1 MTKHLNNPNEY
12 TVDPVYANE
21 ASSKDFVLGAIAGA
35 IIGAAAAL
43 LLAPKAGRDLRH
55 DVSTQA
61 VQLRHKSAELSA
73 QAKEKTAEL
82 SAQAKEKTAELSSTA
97 VDKTKELAAKAQPL
111 TDKVTPLVEKV
122 KAAVP
127 TKTPQPPTDDGTAST
142 EEEPLTAEEKAAALE
157 SGLDPRGETGT
168 TTEEI
173 ADALNVDVE
182 EALKQVEQSKDKYK

>member
-1 MTKHLNNPNEY
+1 MTKYSYKPNEY

-21 ASSKDFVLGAIAGA
+21 SASTKDFVIGAFAGA

-43 LLAPKAGRDLRH
+43 LLAPKAGRELRS

-61 VQLRHKSAELSA
+61 VQLRDKGVALST
-73 QAKEKTAEL
+73 QAKEKTSEL
-82 SAQAKEKTAELSSTA
+82 STTA

-111 TDKVTPLVEKV
+111 TEKVTPLVEKV
-122 KAAVP
+122 KAVVP
-127 TKTPQPPTDDGTAST
+127 TKTAQPPTDDGTAST
-142 EEEPLTAEEKAAALE
+142 DEEPLTPQEKAAALE

-173 ADALNVDVE
+173 AAALNVDVE
-182 EALKQVEQSKDKYK
+182 EALKQVEQAKDSYK